1 MTNYNTHEN
10 NPYYSGI
17 EYLNTNR
24 EIFFSTIRNMQ
35 YFGKNIGKYGLE
47 NTLKN
52 QILMYCNY
60 N

>member
-1 MTNYNTHEN
+1 MTNYNTREN

-35 YFGKNIGKYGLE
+35 LLWEEYWKIWTGEYIKKP
-47 NTLKN
+47 NTKVL
-52 QILMYCNY
+52 
-60 N
+60 